1 LTAACPPAGD
11 SGLARVYIHLRMKRP
26 RASTFPRPWR
36 ETSHY
41 AIAALVL
48 LATGAGAVV
57 LLHVLSPEVSPA
69 SHYVSEYGN
78 RTWGWLLSVALVLI
92 AGGLAA
98 LGAVL
103 GDDFRARSTRARMVP
118 RLLQVSGAMLV
129 VAALFS
135 TDRLGGEVEVATLA
149 GKVHGVMA
157 IGAFCLLVLAMVLV
171 SPRLNDDDE
180 LLGRSSA
187 LALPVA
193 MAAPAIAAVVFAIRP
208 EADGL
213 RQRMFLAI
221 VFGWLLATAFH
232 VYSLRNEAARTGR
245 EDTG

>member
-1 LTAACPPAGD
+1 
-11 SGLARVYIHLRMKRP
+11 MKRP
-26 RASTFPRPWR
+26 RSSAFPRPWR
-36 ETSHY
+36 ETAY
-41 AIAALVL
+41 YPVAALLL
-48 LATGAGAVV
+48 LATGAAAVV

-78 RTWGWLLSVALVLI
+78 RTWGWLLSVALILI
-92 AGGLAA
+92 ASGLAA

-103 GDDFRARSTRARMVP
+103 GDDFRTLSTRARIVP

-129 VAALFS
+129 IAALLS

-193 MAAPAIAAVVFAIRP
+193 LAAPAIAAAVFAIMP
-208 EADGL
+208 DADGL

-232 VYSLRNEAARTGR
+232 VYSLRRGPDRTVR
-245 EDTG
+245 DDLE

>member
-1 LTAACPPAGD
+1 MKRSRSSTLPRQRREAYYPTAA
-11 SGLARVYIHLRMKRP
+11 LL
-26 RASTFPRPWR
+26 
-36 ETSHY
+36 
-41 AIAALVL
+41 L

-57 LLHVLSPEVSPA
+57 LLHVLSPDVSPA

-78 RTWGWLLSVALVLI
+78 RTWGWLLSVALILI
-92 AGGLAA
+92 AAGLVA

-103 GDDFRARSTRARMVP
+103 GDDFRARSTRARLTP

-135 TDRLGGEVEVATLA
+135 TDRLGGEVEAATLA
-149 GKVHGVMA
+149 GTVHGVMS
-157 IGAFCLLVLAMVLV
+157 IGAFCLLVLAMVLL
-171 SPRLNDDDE
+171 SPRLNDEDE

-193 MAAPAIAAVVFAIRP
+193 LAAPAIAAVVFAIMP

-221 VFGWLLATAFH
+221 VFGWLLATAYH
-232 VYSLRNEAARTGR
+232 VHSYRRGGRRTGR
-245 EDTG
+245 DDFG